1 MFFAWRVLSVTVI
14 FLSAIGCGGAGDTPR
29 AASTGDQPAATSTSA
44 GSGVQVVGKIAPTV
58 APPSALM
65 VLEAAS
71 DVELPIKA
79 ETAVID
85 QAGYEFLPGFLVA
98 QAGQIVQ
105 FRNSEDVLHNV
116 RVTNTGDQQPVFNI
130 ATAPFG
136 KYEHTFEPGY
146 YAVTCDIHTAMRS
159 SILVT
164 RTPYTATTETDGSF
178 AIENVKPGP
187 YKLTIY
193 AGAQPVVRPIEVKNG
208 RTDLGLLQ

>member
-1 MFFAWRVLSVTVI
+1 MIFDWRILGA
-14 FLSAIGCGGAGDTPR
+14 SAIVVSSLGCSGVGSAPREVPAGSQKP
-29 AASTGDQPAATSTSA
+29 ASSA
-44 GSGVQVVGKIAPTV
+44 GTGVEVVGKLAQSI
-58 APPSALM
+58 APPSSLM
-65 VLEAAS
+65 LLEPAS
-71 DVELPIKA
+71 AVELPVKA
-79 ETAVID
+79 ESAVID

-98 QAGQIVQ
+98 QAGQPVQ

-116 RVTNTGDQQPVFNI
+116 RVTDTAAQKTVFNI

-146 YAVTCDIHTAMRS
+146 YAVTCDIHTAMKS

-164 RTPYTATTETDGSF
+164 RTPYAATTGSDGSF

-193 AGAQPVVRPIEVKNG
+193 AGAEPVVRSVEVKNG